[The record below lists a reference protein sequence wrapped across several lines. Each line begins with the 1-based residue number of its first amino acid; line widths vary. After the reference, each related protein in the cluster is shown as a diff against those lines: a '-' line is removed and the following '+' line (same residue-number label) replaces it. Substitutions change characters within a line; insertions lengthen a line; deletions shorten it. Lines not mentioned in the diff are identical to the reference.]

1 MEYCIE
7 TFNLVKI
14 YGGAPVVDGLSL
26 RIERGTFHGF
36 LGPNGAGKSTTIK
49 MLTGI
54 IASDSGSARIFGQDL
69 QRCGNAIKKRIGVV
83 PEELCLF
90 ENLTAAEYLTFVGR
104 MYGLRR
110 EVAVSRALELLQWV
124 GLQNTGETL
133 VLEYSHGMRKKLALC
148 AAIIHDPE
156 LLFLDEP
163 FEGIDAVASRTIRE
177 VLDQLCKRGAT
188 IFLTSHILEV
198 VERLCSHVS
207 IIDKGKLLWQGELT
221 AFAGPTRLDDAFL
234 RLVSDAEQSPRR
246 LSWLAS
252 GKKNLERDSL

>member
-7 TFNLVKI
+7 TFKLAKI
-14 YGGAPVVDGLSL
+14 YGNVPVVDGLSM

-54 IASDSGSARIFGQDL
+54 IAPDSGDVRIFGQDL
-69 QRCGNAIKKRIGVV
+69 KRCGTAIKKRIGVV

-90 ENLTAAEYLTFVGR
+90 ENLTAAEYLVFVGR
-104 MYGLRR
+104 MYGLPR
-110 EVAVSRALELLQWV
+110 EMALSRAQELLEWV
-124 GLQNTGETL
+124 GLDNTGETL

-177 VLDQLCKRGAT
+177 VLEQLCKRGAT

-207 IIDKGKLLWQGELT
+207 IIDRGKLLWQGGLST
-221 AFAGPTRLDDAFL
+221 FAGQNRLDEAFL
-234 RLVSDAEQSPRR
+234 KLISNAEQSPRQ
-246 LSWLAS
+246 LSWLVSGNRKSGRAS
-252 GKKNLERDSL
+252 S

>member
-7 TFNLVKI
+7 TYNLTKS
-14 YGGAPVVDGLSL
+14 YGDIVVTDALSL
-26 RIERGTFHGF
+26 CIEKGTFHGF

-54 IASDSGSARIFGQDL
+54 VAPTSGSARILGCDIKHT
-69 QRCGNAIKKRIGVV
+69 NASTKKRIGVV

-90 ENLTAAEYLTFVGR
+90 ENLTGPEYLTFIGR
-104 MYGLRR
+104 MYSLPRKLAR
-110 EVAVSRALELLQWV
+110 DRAHELLYWMDIHDTN
-124 GLQNTGETL
+124 GTL
-133 VLEYSHGMRKKLALC
+133 ILEYSHGMRKKLALC

-177 VLDQLCKRGAT
+177 VLEKLLARGAT

-207 IIDKGKLLWQGELT
+207 IIDKGKLLWQGGLT
-221 AFAGPTRLDDAFL
+221 EFAGGKRLDEAFL
-234 RLVSDAEQSPRR
+234 QVVSKTNESPRR
-246 LSWLAS
+246 LSWLS
-252 GKKNLERDSL
+252 SKGSDCNMEQN

>member
-1 MEYCIE
+1 MEYSIE
-7 TFNLVKI
+7 TDKLTKI
-14 YGGAPVVDGLSL
+14 YGDIPVVHGLSL

-54 IASDSGSARIFGQDL
+54 IAPDSGSARVLGKDIK
-69 QRCGNAIKKRIGVV
+69 RCGTAIKKRIGVV

-104 MYGLRR
+104 MYALPRK
-110 EVAVSRALELLQWV
+110 VAVSRTQELLEWV
-124 GLQNTGETL
+124 GLDGTRETL

-207 IIDKGKLLWQGELT
+207 IIDKGSLLWQGSLAT
-221 AFAGPTRLDDAFL
+221 FAGKNRLDDAFL
-234 RLVSDAEQSPRR
+234 KLVSNAEQKPRQ

-252 GKKNLERDSL
+252 GDKSLERISS